1 MSKPRKVADTLQY
14 RMDFIG
20 LDANA
25 KAALQKLQPLLRD
38 NVGPALDE
46 FYRRI
51 GGEPETRRFFSDDAH
66 VAGAKSAQERHWDI
80 VAAANYTE
88 DYMDAVRRVG
98 RTHARIGLEPRWYIG
113 GYAIV
118 IERLIHA
125 IIKDQWPSLM
135 RMAAG
140 RSEAMAES
148 VASLVKAALLDVD
161 IAISV
166 YLEALQELREKAEEE
181 ARQAIANE
189 RRFVADSIGAALSK
203 VAAKDLSQRIAV
215 EMPESYVRIQK
226 DFNEAIAQLGGAL
239 ESVTDASRSIH
250 TGAQEIS
257 TASDNLSQRTEQ
269 QAATLE
275 QTAAALDEITATVRK
290 SAEGANHARQIV
302 ASANE
307 DSRSSSG
314 VVEMAV
320 EAMDAIAK
328 SSEQIGQIIGVI
340 DEIAFQTN
348 LLALNAGV
356 EAARAGEAGRG
367 FAVVAS
373 EVRAL
378 AQRSAEAA
386 KEIKTLITASSA
398 QVEQGVKLVA
408 ETGKSLQ
415 RIKSQVGEIND
426 VVSQIATG
434 AQEQATALQEVNV
447 AVNAMDQNTQQN
459 AAIAEQATA
468 ASRSLSQ
475 EAVRLTE
482 MVNQFQLVRRS
493 EYASSRRA
501 LKAAAPRPTGALP
514 PAPESRPPRSAPK
527 AVVNGA
533 DDWSEF

>member
-367 FAVVAS
+367 FA
-373 EVRAL
+373 
-378 AQRSAEAA
+378 
-386 KEIKTLITASSA
+386 
-398 QVEQGVKLVA
+398 
-408 ETGKSLQ
+408 GKSLQ